1 MVDKAFS
8 RTQKQDD
15 VYLLAEGLI
24 DGKVVATHKVVPARR
39 PEKILLWMDNEGTD
53 LKADGSD
60 FVTVVAA
67 VADKNGNIKRM
78 NNYNI
83 RISIEGEGR
92 LLGGPGVLANQVPV
106 KWGTAPVLVQS
117 TLKPGKIRITASV
130 LFEGSQMPISGE
142 LEFESKPSVFP
153 LVYDAADAA
162 RIPLG
167 SASAGQNTASKTDA
181 EREVERLRKELNTL
195 KLKEVERQQSEFGEK
210 E

>member
-1 MVDKAFS
+1 MPSPVITFPDVYDFMVDKAFS

-67 VADKNGNIKRM
+67 VADKNGNIKRL

-83 RISIEGEGR
+83 RFSIEGEGR
-92 LLGGPGVLANQVPV
+92 LLGGPGVLGNPVPV
-106 KWGTAPVLVQS
+106 K
-117 TLKPGKIRITASV
+117 
-130 LFEGSQMPISGE
+130 
-142 LEFESKPSVFP
+142 
-153 LVYDAADAA
+153 
-162 RIPLG
+162 
-167 SASAGQNTASKTDA
+167 
-181 EREVERLRKELNTL
+181 
-195 KLKEVERQQSEFGEK
+195 
-210 E
+210 